1 MKIVNYFDSMVRDS
15 LLINVFAELNFF
27 FYVIGAIRF
36 LDSTV
41 KGKQQI

>member
-1 MKIVNYFDSMVRDS
+1 MKTVNYFDLILRDS
-15 LLINVFAELNFF
+15 LLITLFAELIFF

>member
-1 MKIVNYFDSMVRDS
+1 MKVVNYFDSIVRDS
-15 LLINVFAELNFF
+15 LLINLFPLLIFI
-27 FYVIGAIRF
+27 YVIDAIRF